1 MRLQQ
6 PCLIALAL
14 TATLSGSA
22 EAAPAPEA
30 EPDDLSTAVLG
41 LETQDVPPKLAD
53 EIAELLRQN
62 VSSSHDMRLGTGR
75 DLVELKLVFSCAD
88 EGHACMAQAGKS
100 LSVERLIYGSIKR
113 SGDGY
118 VVWLKLF
125 DVKREKIEAWL
136 AETVNKDKLVGS
148 NLKPLVAKWFYKL
161 RGRSADV
168 GTLRISAEVPG
179 AVVSL
184 DGVAAGATLPDK
196 PLVLSEVPAG
206 KHQVIL
212 AKVGYGAA
220 AETVSLAAGQV
231 LDLKLDLREGTAVA
245 TPGGQV
251 KPVPRPVVKLG
262 EADREDASRGS
273 HGWSPGAGYRV
284 GFWVTLV
291 GGVVS
296 AGTALKYG
304 LDVRK
309 VNQDLDPYRRFSCP
323 SGLCD
328 SKGSPAAPLT
338 PSDKDTVSSLTDKGS
353 RDHALQ
359 WISIGV
365 GSALGIA
372 SGYFLYKGYLA
383 GEDEHPGRESA
394 MLPRAE
400 RGLRI
405 FPAAS
410 ASSAS
415 VLAEFDF

>member
-14 TATLSGSA
+14 TAILSGSA
-22 EAAPAPEA
+22 HA
-30 EPDDLSTAVLG
+30 ESDDLATAVLG
-41 LETQDVPPKLAD
+41 LETQDVQPKVAD

-62 VSSSHDMRLGTGR
+62 VSSSHDMRLGAGR

-88 EGHACMAQAGKS
+88 EGHACMAQAARS
-100 LSVERLIYGSIKR
+100 LNVERLIYGSIKR
-113 SGDGY
+113 SGDAY

-125 DVKREKIEAWL
+125 DVKHEKIEAWL
-136 AETVNKDKLVGS
+136 SETVPREKLTGS
-148 NLKPLVAKWFYKL
+148 SLKPIVTRWFYKL

-184 DGVAAGATLPDK
+184 DGVAAGATSPDK
-196 PLVLSEVPAG
+196 PLVLSQVPAG
-206 KHQVIL
+206 KHEVSL
-212 AKVGYGAA
+212 TKVGFGAGA
-220 AETVSLAAGQV
+220 QFVSLAAGQV
-231 LDLKLDLREGTAVA
+231 LDLKLELREPNGAPAVA
-245 TPGGQV
+245 
-251 KPVPRPVVKLG
+251 KSRPVVQLG
-262 EADREDASRGS
+262 EADRDESEGARGGKS
-273 HGWSPGAGYRV
+273 ARGAGYRT
-284 GFWVTLV
+284 GFWVTLA

-296 AGTALKYG
+296 AGAALKFG
-304 LDVRK
+304 LDVRH
-309 VNQDLDPYRRFSCP
+309 VNQDLDAYRRFPCAT
-323 SGLCD
+323 GVCD
-328 SKGSPAAPLT
+328 TKGQQAVPLT
-338 PSDKDTVSSLTDKGS
+338 SAERDAASSLTDKGN

-359 WISIGV
+359 WVCIGV

-383 GEDEHPGRESA
+383 GGDEHSGGESA
-394 MLPRAE
+394 MVQ

-410 ASSAS
+410 ASSGS

>member
-14 TATLSGSA
+14 TAILSGSA
-22 EAAPAPEA
+22 HA
-30 EPDDLSTAVLG
+30 ESDDLATAVLG

-62 VSSSHDMRLGTGR
+62 VSSSHDMRLGAGR

-88 EGHACMAQAGKS
+88 EGHACMAQAAKS

-113 SGDGY
+113 SGDAY

-125 DVKREKIEAWL
+125 DVKHEKIEAWL
-136 AETVNKDKLVGS
+136 SETVPKEKLGGAS
-148 NLKPLVAKWFYKL
+148 LKPIVARWFFKL

-196 PLVLSEVPAG
+196 PLVLSDVPAG
-206 KHQVIL
+206 KHEVSL
-212 AKVGYGAA
+212 TKVGFGAGA
-220 AETVSLAAGQV
+220 QSVSLAAGQV
-231 LDLKLDLREGTAVA
+231 LDLKLDLRDSNGAPVA
-245 TPGGQV
+245 A
-251 KPVPRPVVKLG
+251 KSRPVVQLG
-262 EADREDASRGS
+262 EADRDESEGARGGKS
-273 HGWSPGAGYRV
+273 APGAGYRT
-284 GFWVTLV
+284 GFWVTLA

-296 AGTALKYG
+296 AGAALKFG
-304 LDVRK
+304 LDVRH
-309 VNQDLDPYRRFSCP
+309 VNQDLDAYRRFPCA
-323 SGLCD
+323 SGVCD
-328 SKGSPAAPLT
+328 TKGQPAMPLT
-338 PSDKDTVSSLTDKGS
+338 PAERDAATSLTDKGN

-359 WISIGV
+359 WVCIGV

-383 GEDEHPGRESA
+383 GEDEHSGGESA
-394 MLPRAE
+394 MVQ

-410 ASSAS
+410 ASSGS